1 MPQREIQPMQQ
12 RRGSHRLRGRRE
24 DRPFPIASRRDIC
37 HGRFDD
43 PRLRSFRCRLAS
55 ADLTCHGEYH
65 SRHDARWLLLWLG
78 YIVSL
83 ECGIYCYIL
92 GQGNS
97 WWREMSREMIMSG
110 NHDKKELARLYGNAQ
125 IVLKG
130 KIIYFSSY
138 PVPDVINTA
147 NSKNTPSRFHLNR
160 PHTSWSE
167 NT

>member
-1 MPQREIQPMQQ
+1 
-12 RRGSHRLRGRRE
+12 
-24 DRPFPIASRRDIC
+24 
-37 HGRFDD
+37 
-43 PRLRSFRCRLAS
+43 
-55 ADLTCHGEYH
+55 
-65 SRHDARWLLLWLG
+65 
-78 YIVSL
+78 
-83 ECGIYCYIL
+83 
-92 GQGNS
+92 
-97 WWREMSREMIMSG
+97 MSREMIMSG
-110 NHDKKELARLYGNAQ
+110 NHDKKELVRLYGNAP